1 LGGNARRKSCQQSV
15 GPRWH
20 PSGNL
25 AIATVHVIP
34 NRAEGPVRNLLYA
47 GADRTRLPAVLDRSK
62 TPEHHESPAR
72 LCFFHSICETDTRS
86 LITDHETTRPLTTNH
101 CPTPMGKIH
110 VLSETVA
117 NKIAAGEVV
126 ERPASV
132 VKELL
137 ENSLDAGATRIRINV
152 EAGGKRLIQI
162 TDNGCGMVRD
172 DAMLAFERHATSKM
186 KDAEDL
192 LSIATLG
199 FRGEALPAIAS
210 VSRLRLET
218 RVAGEAAGTVVEIN
232 GGKIARVEEAG
243 LPEGTSITVRDLFF
257 NTPARKK
264 FLKAESTELSHIAS
278 LVTHYALAH
287 PEKHF
292 ELHSATNAMLVAPA
306 VAGHS
311 ERVYQVFG
319 KETLEQLIPIAA
331 AQPLERVGLPQPPP
345 WRREEVQ
352 TDEDGAVQKKE
363 PGEMRVSGF
372 VSKPEIQKLNRNS
385 IFVFVNG
392 RLIRDR
398 LVQHGLTEAYR
409 NIIPP
414 AVYPVVLLFLELPA
428 EEVDVNVH
436 PSKTEVRF
444 RQQSVMHDF
453 VRDSVRAALMKAR
466 PAPQFVTEIRAHA
479 TAGEALTPGS
489 GWEASSAV
497 QSGEEIAAQAFAA
510 GEQASA
516 GLYEPGA
523 GAGERFALQAP
534 LAPPISARFQFSGGI
549 AVEANAGIALARQ
562 LETIPDNGCAP
573 ALEVREEEPTLS
585 SLGTLKPLGQIRNS
599 FILAVNEDGL
609 WIIDQHVAHERVLFE
624 RVLKQ
629 RSAQRV
635 ESQRLLMPIIVEL
648 SPAQQAVFTE
658 ISDELQHNGFEVE
671 AFGARSVAVKVAPA
685 GVEAPAVEHMLH
697 ELLELISREEQS
709 LNLEKIR
716 ARIAA
721 SIACHAAIKVN
732 MPLEQNKM
740 DWLLAELA
748 KTDHPMSCPHGRPVV
763 LRYSVKDI
771 QKAFKRI

>member
-1 LGGNARRKSCQQSV
+1 
-15 GPRWH
+15 
-20 PSGNL
+20 
-25 AIATVHVIP
+25 
-34 NRAEGPVRNLLYA
+34 
-47 GADRTRLPAVLDRSK
+47 
-62 TPEHHESPAR
+62 
-72 LCFFHSICETDTRS
+72 
-86 LITDHETTRPLTTNH
+86 
-101 CPTPMGKIH
+101 MGRIH
-110 VLSETVA
+110 VLPEHVA

-137 ENSLDAGATRIRINV
+137 ENALDAGATRIKINI
-152 EAGGKRLIQI
+152 EAGGKKLIQI

-172 DAMLAFERHATSKM
+172 DAMLAFERHATSKI

-192 LSIATLG
+192 LSVATLG
-199 FRGEALPAIAS
+199 FRGEALPSIAS
-210 VSRLRLET
+210 VSRLHLET
-218 RVAGEAAGTVVEIN
+218 RAGEASAGTILEIN
-232 GGKIARVEEAG
+232 GGRMARVEEAG

-292 ELHSATNAMLVAPA
+292 ELHSATNAMLVAPP
-306 VAGHS
+306 VAGYS

-319 KETLEQLIPIAA
+319 KETLDQLIPVAA
-331 AQPLERVGLPQPPP
+331 VQPLERIGLPQPPP
-345 WRREEVQ
+345 WRRKEE
-352 TDEDGAVQKKE
+352 DENGDPASPPD
-363 PGEMRVSGF
+363 PGEMRLHGF

-385 IFVFVNG
+385 IFIFVNG

-414 AVYPVVLLFLELPA
+414 TVYPVVLLFLELPPG
-428 EEVDVNVH
+428 EVDVNVH

-444 RQQSVMHDF
+444 RQSSVMHDF
-453 VRDSVRAALMKAR
+453 VRDTVRAALMKAR
-466 PAPQFVTEIRAHA
+466 PAPQFTTEIHAHA
-479 TAGEALTPGS
+479 TAGSGLTPGS
-489 GWEASSAV
+489 RELGSREWEPPSDL
-497 QSGEEIAAQAFAA
+497 
-510 GEQASA
+510 ASA
-516 GLYEPGA
+516 SGAPAPPLYEPAA
-523 GAGERFALQAP
+523 GFALQAP
-534 LAPPISARFQFSGGI
+534 SAPPISARFQFGGGI
-549 AVEANAGIALARQ
+549 AVEANAAIPVARG
-562 LETIPDNGCAP
+562 LESRFAEAIPEIIPDNGCAP
-573 ALEVREEEPTLS
+573 ALDTQEEETTLAALS
-585 SLGTLKPLGQIRNS
+585 TLRPLGQIRNS

-609 WIIDQHVAHERVLFE
+609 WIVDQHVAHERVLFE
-624 RVLKQ
+624 RILRQ
-629 RSAQRV
+629 RSAQKV
-635 ESQRLLMPIIVEL
+635 ESQRLLMPIVLEL
-648 SPAQQAVFTE
+648 SPAQQAVFAE
-658 ISDELQHNGFEVE
+658 IADELQHNGFEAE
-671 AFGARSVAVKVAPA
+671 PFGARSVAVKVAPA
-685 GVEAPAVEHMLH
+685 GVDAAAVEHMLH
-697 ELLELISREEQS
+697 ELLDQISREEQS